1 MLDARQLRHFIAVA
15 EELSFARAADRL
27 NVAQSAVSLQIKGLE
42 EAFGARLLNR
52 RKRAAVSLTE
62 AGRLFLSEAVAA
74 IRQLERAEQVGHLAA
89 RGELGQIEVGYVTSV
104 AMNRILP
111 SLLREYRQ
119 SHPAVQ
125 LRLTAMDTPRQ
136 LDALAEGRLDAAL
149 IRPRPGYAAGVA
161 ACVIHRETLCVAL
174 AADHPLARSHTLQ
187 AAELGNEAFIVPH
200 VATFGSHLEGL
211 AAAGRF
217 PIKIVHDIGD
227 FVTALSMAA
236 AGYGVVLGPE
246 SMCGFGYPEVAF
258 RPLADFAEKVEL
270 AVAFRTA
277 EPCPLR
283 ASAPSSIPPSRSGGV
298 ESSAPPVV
306 SVRRQRSIE
315 VGGDVRPGSGTDRRC
330 RPCVSRSPL
339 KVDPQYFRAVPEVEL
354 PRSMNA
360 AYSRLG
366 FAGDERSKLNRMT
379 RQRGT
384 RECSGTAY
392 LRAGSCRA
400 GRLRSSGPG

>member
-1 MLDARQLRHFIAVA
+1 MLDARQLRYFIAVA

-89 RGELGQIEVGYVTSV
+89 RGEIGQIEVGYVTLA

-136 LDALAEGRLDAAL
+136 LEALAEGRLDAAL
-149 IRPRPGYAAGVA
+149 IRPRSAYVAGVA
-161 ACVIHRETLCVAL
+161 ARVIHRETLCVAL
-174 AADHPLARSHTLQ
+174 AADHPLARSHTVQ

-200 VATFGSHLEGL
+200 IASFGSHLERL

-217 PIKIVHDIGD
+217 PIKIVHDVGD
-227 FVTALSMAA
+227 FVTAFSMAA
-236 AGYGVVLGPE
+236 AGYGVVLGPQ
-246 SMCGFGYPEVAF
+246 SMRELGFPEVVF
-258 RPLADFAEKVEL
+258 RPLADFAEKMEL

-277 EPCPLR
+277 EP
-283 ASAPSSIPPSRSGGV
+283 SA
-298 ESSAPPVV
+298 
-306 SVRRQRSIE
+306 SVRAFIDAAIALGRRRELDASMGTPATPTI
-315 VGGDVRPGSGTDRRC
+315 GGRR
-330 RPCVSRSPL
+330 
-339 KVDPQYFRAVPEVEL
+339 
-354 PRSMNA
+354 
-360 AYSRLG
+360 
-366 FAGDERSKLNRMT
+366 
-379 RQRGT
+379 
-384 RECSGTAY
+384 
-392 LRAGSCRA
+392 
-400 GRLRSSGPG
+400 

>member
-1 MLDARQLRHFIAVA
+1 MLDARQLRYFIAVA

-89 RGELGQIEVGYVTSV
+89 RGELGQIEVAYVTSV

-111 SLLREYRQ
+111 NLLREYRQ

-125 LRLTAMDTPRQ
+125 LRLTAMETQRQ

-149 IRPRPGYAAGVA
+149 IRPRPDYAAGVA
-161 ACVIHRETLCVAL
+161 ARVIHREGLCVAL

-200 VATFGSHLEGL
+200 LATFGCHLERL

-217 PIKIVHDIGD
+217 PIKIVHDVGD

-236 AGYGVVLGPE
+236 AGYGVAIAPE
-246 SMCGFGYPEVAF
+246 SMRGLGVSELVF

-277 EPCPLR
+277 EP
-283 ASAPSSIPPSRSGGV
+283 SA
-298 ESSAPPVV
+298 
-306 SVRRQRSIE
+306 SVRAFIDAAIALGKHRELDASMGTPATPAI
-315 VGGDVRPGSGTDRRC
+315 GG
-330 RPCVSRSPL
+330 
-339 KVDPQYFRAVPEVEL
+339 
-354 PRSMNA
+354 
-360 AYSRLG
+360 
-366 FAGDERSKLNRMT
+366 
-379 RQRGT
+379 
-384 RECSGTAY
+384 
-392 LRAGSCRA
+392 
-400 GRLRSSGPG
+400 GR